1 MSEFTGFNGLI
12 GIYDIDDFTAT
23 EWETV
28 VGLCNKMAQSEGV
41 AQQLTAGNT
50 RADVIGDTPELQRIS
65 SALEEAIGH
74 YLVANFPVVLHP
86 DTELDLARVGSW
98 FSVYRKGESQATHT
112 HDADLSALIY
122 FDTVEEDHGGLTIFT
137 NPVNPHLP
145 VGSGLMQKGLRVHLP
160 VEAVKGRI
168 VVFPSYL
175 EHGCSTY
182 EGPGLRRVLA
192 ADFTAQ

>member
-1 MSEFTGFNGLI
+1 MSEFTGFNGVI
-12 GIYDIDDFTAT
+12 GIYDIDDFTPT
-23 EWETV
+23 EWETMTA
-28 VGLCNKMAQSEGV
+28 LCDKMAKTKGV
-41 AQQLTAGNT
+41 AQQLSVAAS
-50 RADVIGDTPELQRIS
+50 RADVIADTPELQRIS

-86 DTELDLARVGSW
+86 DTELNLERVGSW
-98 FSVYRKGESQATHT
+98 FSVYRSGQGQDMHT

-122 FDTVEEDHGGLTIFT
+122 FDTVESEHGGLTMFA

-182 EGPGLRRVLA
+182 LGPGLRRVLA
-192 ADFTAQ
+192 ADFTAK